1 MRGLPQSL
9 RDGSLR
15 EGACKEGDIHMTTCG
30 VWWTLGIIALCVIG
44 VAVGAARSTAQAR
57 EKPLTATRSSPS
69 RGAEETRGKPGESAF
84 EPSTLVFHTAE
95 NRIVRC
101 RAATDL
107 RNGYIVGFSGME
119 RDEQWS
125 RALVYAKKEL
135 ACVLAE
141 QALAG
146 GGIRFQL
153 RDGELRAVLLAVRP
167 ETPSTAEAVPLPQSA
182 ASGWRRQGGGG
193 SA

>member
-1 MRGLPQSL
+1 
-9 RDGSLR
+9 
-15 EGACKEGDIHMTTCG
+15 MTTCG
-30 VWWTLGIIALCVIG
+30 IWWTLGIIALCIIG
-44 VAVGAARSTAQAR
+44 VAVGAARSTTQAR

-69 RGAEETRGKPGESAF
+69 RGAGTPGGSAF
-84 EPSTLVFHTAE
+84 EPSTVVFHTAE

-101 RAATDL
+101 RAANDL
-107 RNGYIVGFSGME
+107 RKGYIVGDPGME

-146 GGIRFQL
+146 GGIRFEF
-153 RDGELRAVLLAVRP
+153 RDGELRAELIAVKP
-167 ETPSTAEAVPLPQSA
+167 EDGLPHQRAALVRNDGKGASA
-182 ASGWRRQGGGG
+182 
-193 SA
+193 

>member
-1 MRGLPQSL
+1 
-9 RDGSLR
+9 
-15 EGACKEGDIHMTTCG
+15 MTTCG

-44 VAVGAARSTAQAR
+44 VAVGAARSTTQAR

-69 RGAEETRGKPGESAF
+69 RGAKRAEESAF

-107 RNGYIVGFSGME
+107 RRGYMVGPPGME
-119 RDEQWS
+119 RGEEWS
-125 RALVYAKKEL
+125 RTLIYAKKEL

-146 GGIRFQL
+146 GGIRFEL
-153 RDGELRAVLLAVRP
+153 RDGELRAEMVVVRP
-167 ETPSTAEAVPLPQSA
+167 EDDGKEKVRA
-182 ASGWRRQGGGG
+182 
-193 SA
+193 

>member
-1 MRGLPQSL
+1 
-9 RDGSLR
+9 
-15 EGACKEGDIHMTTCG
+15 MTTCG

-44 VAVGAARSTAQAR
+44 VAVGAARSTTQAR

-69 RGAEETRGKPGESAF
+69 RGAKRAEESAF

-101 RAATDL
+101 RAANDL
-107 RNGYIVGFSGME
+107 RRGYMVGPPGME
-119 RDEQWS
+119 RGEEWS
-125 RALVYAKKEL
+125 RTLLYAKKEL

-146 GGIRFQL
+146 GGIRFEF
-153 RDGELRAVLLAVRP
+153 RDGELRAELLVVRP
-167 ETPSTAEAVPLPQSA
+167 EDAGREKVRA
-182 ASGWRRQGGGG
+182 
-193 SA
+193 

>member
-1 MRGLPQSL
+1 MIL
-9 RDGSLR
+9 
-15 EGACKEGDIHMTTCG
+15 
-30 VWWTLGIIALCVIG
+30 IIVLCVIG
-44 VAVGAARSTAQAR
+44 VAFGAARSETQCGRSAEEPSQSLR
-57 EKPLTATRSSPS
+57 DSSPGG
-69 RGAEETRGKPGESAF
+69 GAKRAGESAF

-107 RNGYIVGFSGME
+107 RNGYIVGFSGMK

-125 RALVYAKKEL
+125 RALIYAKKEL

-146 GGIRFQL
+146 GGIRFEF
-153 RDGELRAVLLAVRP
+153 RDGELRAELLVVRP
-167 ETPSTAEAVPLPQSA
+167 EDAGREKVRA
-182 ASGWRRQGGGG
+182 
-193 SA
+193 

>member
-1 MRGLPQSL
+1 ML
-9 RDGSLR
+9 
-15 EGACKEGDIHMTTCG
+15 
-30 VWWTLGIIALCVIG
+30 IIALCVIG

-57 EKPLTATRSSPS
+57 R
-69 RGAEETRGKPGESAF
+69 RAEEPKREGLTKPPDRGSSIESPF
-84 EPSTLVFHTAE
+84 QPITLVFHTAE

-107 RNGYIVGFSGME
+107 RNGYIVGSPGME

-141 QALAG
+141 QVLAG

-153 RDGELRAVLLAVRP
+153 RDGELRAELLAVRP
-167 ETPSTAEAVPLPQSA
+167 EDAGREGVRA
-182 ASGWRRQGGGG
+182 
-193 SA
+193 

>member
-1 MRGLPQSL
+1 
-9 RDGSLR
+9 
-15 EGACKEGDIHMTTCG
+15 MTTCG

-57 EKPLTATRSSPS
+57 EKPITATRSSPS
-69 RGAEETRGKPGESAF
+69 RGAEEARGKPGESAF

-146 GGIRFQL
+146 GGIRFEF
-153 RDGELRAVLLAVRP
+153 RDGELRAELCAVKP
-167 ETPSTAEAVPLPQSA
+167 ENGLPHQRAALVRNDGKGASA
-182 ASGWRRQGGGG
+182 
-193 SA
+193 

>member
-1 MRGLPQSL
+1 
-9 RDGSLR
+9 
-15 EGACKEGDIHMTTCG
+15 MTTCG
-30 VWWTLGIIALCVIG
+30 ICWTLAIIALCVIG

-57 EKPLTATRSSPS
+57 RRAEEPS
-69 RGAEETRGKPGESAF
+69 QSLRDRGAKRAEESAF
-84 EPSTLVFHTAE
+84 EPSTLVFHTSE

-101 RAATDL
+101 RAANDL

-146 GGIRFQL
+146 GGIRFEL
-153 RDGELRAVLLAVRP
+153 RDGELRAEMVAVRP

-182 ASGWRRQGGGG
+182 ASGWGRQGGGG
-193 SA
+193 SE